1 MRRST
6 IRLSEKEIR
15 EKMIEIKCKKNKFT
29 YNVYHITKAFF
40 PSEEIRQTVDE
51 KQEPLVVLELPGGS
65 CFSLAQ
71 EEIGADIPAGSSLSD
86 NSSDNSLSDHP
97 SEGSLSDGPSGSG
110 LSEEEYA
117 QIEKRAVTRRI
128 YQFLSKAAGRELA
141 WGTLTGVR
149 PTKLIMQMVEEGRS
163 FEEITD
169 FLQGEY
175 FVTRKKA
182 ELGYEIACREKQLLE
197 KLNSA
202 KARETEAPQAEQ
214 SEAGQAA
221 GKQMRASMP
230 KWDEAKG
237 FSLYV
242 GIPFCPS
249 VCSYCSFSSSPI
261 GVWRDRVDSYLD
273 ALVKEIRALGRMAEG
288 NCPDTVY
295 IGGGTPTTLEP
306 EQLRRLLTEITEN
319 FDLSKTVEFTVEAGR
334 PDSIT
339 EEKLL
344 ALKEFP
350 VTRISINP
358 QTMQQKTL
366 DLVGRK
372 HTVEDIEEAYTCA
385 RRLGFDNINMDL
397 IAGLP
402 EETAED
408 MRDTLSKIEEMQPD
422 SLTVHSLAIKR
433 AAKFGQEGRSM
444 DLHTEISQMVDDA
457 ADSARKMGLKP
468 YYLYRQKNIAGNFEN
483 VGYAKLDKA
492 GIYNILIMEER
503 QTILAAG
510 AGASTKILL
519 REPIRTEKG
528 KEIDLVHVENVKSIT
543 DYTGRIDEMIER
555 KHRMGVPLCRE
566 KRGV

>member
-1 MRRST
+1 
-6 IRLSEKEIR
+6 
-15 EKMIEIKCKKNKFT
+15 MIEIRCKKNKFL

-40 PSEEIRQTVDE
+40 PEQEIRQTVDE

-65 CFSLAQ
+65 CFSLAS
-71 EEIGADIPAGSSLSD
+71 EDIFPGEGATDIPSGSGLSEETVD
-86 NSSDNSLSDHP
+86 I
-97 SEGSLSDGPSGSG
+97 PSGSG
-110 LSEEEYA
+110 LSEEEAA
-117 QIEKRAVTRRI
+117 QSEKRAVTRKV
-128 YQFLSKAAGRELA
+128 YQFLAESSGRELA

-149 PTKLIMQMVEEGRS
+149 PAKLVMKMVEEGKS
-163 FEEITD
+163 YEEIMD
-169 FLQGEY
+169 FLENEY
-175 FVTRKKA
+175 FVTHQKA
-182 ELGYEIACREKQLLE
+182 ELAFEIACREKRLLE
-197 KLNSA
+197 KLSSA
-202 KARETEAPQAEQ
+202 KAHGTEAPEVETPEAQQLKAGA
-214 SEAGQAA
+214 SEAEGAA
-221 GKQMRASMP
+221 RTQMRASVP
-230 KWDEAKG
+230 KWDENKG

-261 GVWRDRVDSYLD
+261 DVWRDRVDGYLD
-273 ALVKEIRALGRMAEG
+273 ALIKEIRALGEMTRG
-288 NCPDTVY
+288 RCPDTVY

-306 EQLRRLLTEITEN
+306 EQLRRLLSEVTEN
-319 FDLSKTVEFTVEAGR
+319 FDLSGTVEFTVEAGR

-339 EEKLL
+339 EEKLRV
-344 ALKEFP
+344 LKEFP

-372 HTVEDIEEAYTCA
+372 HKVEDIREAYACA

-402 EETAED
+402 GETAED
-408 MRDTLSKIEEMQPD
+408 MRDTLAKIEEMEPD

-433 AAKFGQEGRSM
+433 AAKFGQEGRAM
-444 DLHTEISQMVDDA
+444 DIHTEISRMVEDA
-457 ADSARKMGLKP
+457 ADSARNMGLKP

-519 REPIRTEKG
+519 RESIRTDKG
-528 KEIDLVHVENVKSIT
+528 KEIGLVHVENVKNIT
-543 DYTGRIDEMIER
+543 DYIDRIDEMIER
-555 KHRMGVPLCRE
+555 KEEMLWR
-566 KRGV
+566 